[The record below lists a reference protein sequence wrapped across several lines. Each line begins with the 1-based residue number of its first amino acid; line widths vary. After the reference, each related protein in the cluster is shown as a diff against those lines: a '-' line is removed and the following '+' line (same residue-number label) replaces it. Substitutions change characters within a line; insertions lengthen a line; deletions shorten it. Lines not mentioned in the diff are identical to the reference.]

1 MSARAAQIRQDSS
14 IRLSSRKQA
23 TESWACAVRQ
33 IGSMEPLIYS
43 VTTTVAQDVR
53 GLVYATQFAPPAA
66 LLEKDPPNWRWHLP
80 LGFVTLVA
88 AGMLLIAAGGVQ
100 WHVQEQKQGGARY
113 HRTQMHKKKIRPQL
127 ALPPP

>member
-1 MSARAAQIRQDSS
+1 MRQM
-14 IRLSSRKQA
+14 
-23 TESWACAVRQ
+23 
-33 IGSMEPLIYS
+33 GSMEPLILS

-53 GLVYATQFAPPAA
+53 GLVFATQFAPAA

-100 WHVQEQKQGGARY
+100 RHVQEQKQGARY
-113 HRTQMHKKKIRPQL
+113 HRTKMHKMKIRPQP
-127 ALPPP
+127 ALPPL

>member
-1 MSARAAQIRQDSS
+1 M
-14 IRLSSRKQA
+14 
-23 TESWACAVRQ
+23 RQ

-53 GLVYATQFAPPAA
+53 GLVHATQFAPAA

-88 AGMLLIAAGGVQ
+88 AGVLLIAAGGVQ
-100 WHVQEQKQGGARY
+100 SRVQEQKQGAPRY
-113 HRTQMHKKKIRPQL
+113 HRTQMHKKKIRPL
-127 ALPPP
+127 PALPPL